1 MKKILLLIG
10 AALVLLICNRKEE
23 EIIIPN
29 DAIRFRIIASSNE
42 IADQA
47 LKMNI
52 KKEILNEI
60 IPNIS
65 TAKTSKEA
73 KQLIEKNKEDLD
85 HLLQQFD
92 VSYQI
97 SNGLN
102 YFPEK
107 TYKGITYQAGNYDSL
122 VITLGK
128 GKGDNWWCVLFP
140 PLCLL
145 DAKEETDDVEYRSF
159 VKELL
164 NKA

>member
-1 MKKILLLIG
+1 MKKILLMIG
-10 AALVLLICNRKEE
+10 AALVLLICNQKEE

-73 KQLIEKNKEDLD
+73 KQLIEKNKKDLD

-92 VSYQI
+92 VSYQV

-145 DAKEETDDVEYRSF
+145 DAKEETDDIEYRSI

>member
-10 AALVLLICNRKEE
+10 AALVLLICNQKEE

-73 KQLIEKNKEDLD
+73 KQLIEKNKKDLD

-92 VSYQI
+92 VSYQV

-145 DAKEETDDVEYRSF
+145 DAKEETDDIEYRSI

>member
-1 MKKILLLIG
+1 MKKILLMIG
-10 AALVLLICNRKEE
+10 AALVLLICYRKEE

-73 KQLIEKNKEDLD
+73 KQLIEKNKKDLD

-92 VSYQI
+92 VSYQV

-145 DAKEETDDVEYRSF
+145 DAKEETDDIEYRSI

>member
-1 MKKILLLIG
+1 MKKILLIIG
-10 AALVLLICNRKEE
+10 AVLVLCIYHGKEE

-29 DAIRFRIIASSNE
+29 DAIRFRIIASSND

-52 KKEILNEI
+52 KKQILNEI

-65 TAKTSKEA
+65 TAKTNKEA
-73 KQLIEKNKEDLD
+73 KKLIEQNKKNLDDLL
-85 HLLQQFD
+85 HQYEI
-92 VSYQI
+92 SYEI
-97 SNGLN
+97 SDGLN
-102 YFPEK
+102 YFPQK

-128 GKGDNWWCVLFP
+128 GQGDNWWCVLFP

-145 DAKEETDDVEYRSF
+145 DAKEETDDIEYRSF
-159 VKELL
+159 VQELL
-164 NKA
+164 KKV